1 MEKKF
6 SHLSEDQR
14 YVIHNGLARG
24 LTQAMIAELI
34 GKDPS
39 CISREI
45 KRNTGKRG
53 YRPKQAH
60 QKSKE
65 RQFKRTSAFTEFAR
79 SYILHLLKSDWSPEQ
94 IHGRLKAL
102 GWQDVPSHEWIYRNI
117 CYHPT
122 TREEVKPH
130 LRHPKPYRKH
140 GAAANE
146 KRGRIPNRRSIHERE
161 AQADNCT
168 HIGHHEGDT
177 VIGRN
182 HKGALLT
189 LVERKSL
196 FTHIAAM
203 PNRKS
208 SSTISHCIQQLRS
221 AGARSV
227 TFDNGKEFAEHER
240 LNEFG
245 IDTYFADPYHS
256 WQRGKNENTNGLI
269 RQYLPK
275 WAKLDKVT
283 QAEAEWIARR
293 LNNRPRKS
301 LGWQTPSEV
310 FAGVNNLA
318 FGC

>member
-1 MEKKF
+1 
-6 SHLSEDQR
+6 
-14 YVIHNGLARG
+14 
-24 LTQAMIAELI
+24 MI
-34 GKDPS
+34 K
-39 CISREI
+39 
-45 KRNTGKRG
+45 
-53 YRPKQAH
+53 
-60 QKSKE
+60 
-65 RQFKRTSAFTEFAR
+65 
-79 SYILHLLKSDWSPEQ
+79 
-94 IHGRLKAL
+94 GRLNTSTAL
-102 GWQDVPSHEWIYRNI
+102 SNRIFRRPLTLHQTTLSLPQNPRVSPASPPSPAPQPPIPRRQYRYFSAPANRNI

-140 GAAANE
+140 GTAANE

-283 QAEAEWIARR
+283 QAEAEWIAQR